1 MFDQPRAVCQALC
14 SASGLG
20 VLRAD
25 DSQPKVFPAFLAMQ
39 VPRRSPTVGSNCAG
53 TKNRPLNGRA
63 FESTLT
69 PHVLRNFRYWTVV
82 RAQATVAN
90 TRGRKPLAVHSKAEA
105 ACTGRSA
112 ECSMSGLGSSRTNR
126 YRSSTSSQTLT
137 LRSGHFL
144 GYVSLELLPSALA
157 LFISGRQDRELS
169 FAGWFG
175 RPDDLSR
182 VQSGHES
189 FVPILD
195 ESSRMRMS
203 NGTEAKSILDADNR
217 ILFAQA

>member
-1 MFDQPRAVCQALC
+1 
-14 SASGLG
+14 
-20 VLRAD
+20 
-25 DSQPKVFPAFLAMQ
+25 
-39 VPRRSPTVGSNCAG
+39 
-53 TKNRPLNGRA
+53 
-63 FESTLT
+63 
-69 PHVLRNFRYWTVV
+69 
-82 RAQATVAN
+82 
-90 TRGRKPLAVHSKAEA
+90 
-105 ACTGRSA
+105 
-112 ECSMSGLGSSRTNR
+112 
-126 YRSSTSSQTLT
+126 